1 MIVLPPYGQW
11 PHNHHVLFVETTC
24 IPPPRH
30 KSGQLF
36 EWHFLYNSRWCW
48 TIRRTLATIHGELG
62 SSRIEENP
70 HAATWGAGPV
80 QEVIPQVGEMSFR
93 RGARSAHT
101 TAANKG
107 TEDLCPR
114 QRRLR
119 EDGAHRLPPS
129 PTATT
134 SMLHLLTSRSRR
146 DSAGSVTTGEERDRV
161 DTVILFWYGE
171 GERARHEKL
180 YQTRGYNGVKK
191 SLHSSGFK

>member
-1 MIVLPPYGQW
+1 MKSTPTNRSIMIILMGTKPGYPRKKAFLHLTSDSIRLAAAIGAYGQW

-48 TIRRTLATIHGELG
+48 TSRRTLATIHGELG

-93 RGARSAHT
+93 RAGGICPHDGSEQGRGGSSSAPAPAPRGRCASASSIADGDNVN
-101 TAANKG
+101 AA
-107 TEDLCPR
+107 PP
-114 QRRLR
+114 
-119 EDGAHRLPPS
+119 HLPQW
-129 PTATT
+129 
-134 SMLHLLTSRSRR
+134 
-146 DSAGSVTTGEERDRV
+146 TGFGRICDH
-161 DTVILFWYGE
+161 WW
-171 GERARHEKL
+171 GER
-180 YQTRGYNGVKK
+180 
-191 SLHSSGFK
+191 